1 MENYLYYDA
10 IHDFSVWLRT
20 GSIPAYLKYLLL
32 RIFLIMFDCLQQEKL
47 EVSVFVRLETILE
60 VHPMDSTIK
69 IKFKGT
75 L

>member
-1 MENYLYYDA
+1 
-10 IHDFSVWLRT
+10 
-20 GSIPAYLKYLLL
+20 
-32 RIFLIMFDCLQQEKL
+32 MFDCLQQEKL

-75 L
+75 LWDLVQLNLKNKDADYHK

>member
-1 MENYLYYDA
+1 
-10 IHDFSVWLRT
+10 
-20 GSIPAYLKYLLL
+20 
-32 RIFLIMFDCLQQEKL
+32 MFDCLQQEKL